1 MSATANHV
9 RVEDAGGVRAIVLD
23 RAAKANALC
32 AAMLDDIRHAIE
44 RAPRDGMDL
53 LVLRSAAPTL
63 FCAGGDIEEF
73 ALGEQALERQGA
85 ALRELMAAMARCPLP
100 LLAVA
105 RGKAAGAGV
114 ILLAMTDLVIAA
126 QDLSLACPEM
136 AFSMYPVIVQAALET
151 KISAARAR
159 QLCLSGQALDAAAAR
174 DLGLVTDVLGLDGFE
189 TLAERRLAYY
199 AGRRAALAIARK
211 ARLAMEP
218 PDATVARVRALEPLM
233 HENFRIPGVRETI
246 QHYLAGLRARRAG

>member
-1 MSATANHV
+1 V
-9 RVEDAGGVRAIVLD
+9 
-23 RAAKANALC
+23 
-32 AAMLDDIRHAIE
+32 
-44 RAPRDGMDL
+44 
-53 LVLRSAAPTL
+53 
-63 FCAGGDIEEF
+63 
-73 ALGEQALERQGA
+73 GA

-159 QLCLSGQALDAAAAR
+159 LSGQALDAAAAR

-246 QHYLAGLRARRAG
+246 QRYLAGLRARRAG